1 MEFRCNCPIT
11 SALDLIG
18 DKWSLV
24 IIKQMLVEGKKTF
37 KEFNSSSESIAT
49 NILSSRL
56 KTLEQFNMVVKQK
69 LPNNNKTNI
78 YLLTDKAI
86 SLAPTI
92 IELALWS
99 DKNLRDD
106 HKTMWSSEAMKSI
119 IENKVNYID
128 ELISNYKNNKEA
140 MKINKLNNLT

>member
-11 SALDLIG
+11 SALDIIG

>member
-37 KEFNSSSESIAT
+37 KEFNTSSESIAT

-140 MKINKLNNLT
+140 LKINKLNNLT

>member
-128 ELISNYKNNKEA
+128 KLISNYKNNKEA